1 MELTAEKRKKLTF
14 WIVGVVA
21 ACILIFLGVQNIG
34 VVYKAVNW
42 SAKPYFILLSCRS
55 PPFVHTVSPSGIF

>member
-14 WIVGVVA
+14 WIVVVVA

-34 VVYKAVNW
+34 VVYKAVN
-42 SAKPYFILLSCRS
+42 
-55 PPFVHTVSPSGIF
+55 